1 MEVMNLFK
9 QLTGA
14 ALLVAITITAC
25 KKPSDANDE
34 NEHEAINKMV
44 LTFSRPGSANLV
56 FIAEDPDGDG
66 GQPPSRVD
74 TIRLVAGQTYS
85 ANIQF
90 INIVNGVEKDLT
102 SSIVAQ
108 GRSHEV
114 FYISSG
120 VQLTISKTDRDL
132 SGFPIGVSTSWQ
144 SGPVALGSVL
154 IKLMHKTGIKGPN
167 DSPDLGHSDLQLP
180 MPIRLN

>member
-1 MEVMNLFK
+1 MRSLK
-9 QLTGA
+9 QLVA
-14 ALLVAITITAC
+14 AVLLLSLTLLSC
-25 KKPSDANDE
+25 KKPSNANDE
-34 NEHEAINKMV
+34 NEHEAINKIV
-44 LTFSRPGSANLV
+44 LTFSRSGSTDLI

-66 GQPPSRVD
+66 GLPPSRID
-74 TIRLVAGQTYS
+74 TIRLVPGQSYTTG
-85 ANIQF
+85 IKF

-102 SSIVAQ
+102 PSVISQ

-114 FYISSG
+114 FYIPSG
-120 VQLTISKTDRDL
+120 VQLTVTKTDRDL
-132 SGFPIGVSTSWQ
+132 SGFPIGVSTTWQ
-144 SGPVALGSVL
+144 AGPAALGSVL